1 MNDADDG
8 WTPPPAPPPPLTA
21 ADVGFEALVDQF
33 YQPLYRFAL
42 GLTRDPSQAGD
53 LTQQTFYLWAL
64 RGRQLRDPQKVK
76 GWLHT
81 TLYREFLREV
91 RRRRTHVVGVTE
103 FDDGLDGVPS
113 AEPGGAVAADGATA
127 LRALQRVTEPFRTP
141 LLLFYL
147 ENFSYGEIARRLSIP
162 LGTVM
167 SRLSRGRSELRA
179 RFHGGGGE
187 PPAPW
192 AISKAIPAAGR
203 LAMSAGGPNHRVPS
217 FSLP

>member
-1 MNDADDG
+1 MNDSDG
-8 WTPPPAPPPPLTA
+8 WTPPCSPPPPTA
-21 ADVGFEALVDQF
+21 ADGGFEALVDQC

-42 GLTRDPSQAGD
+42 GLTRDPFRAGD

-64 RGRQLRDPQKVK
+64 HGRQLRDRQKAK

-91 RRRRTHVVGVTE
+91 RRKTRVVEVE
-103 FDDGLDGVPS
+103 FDDGLAGVPAS
-113 AEPGGAVAADGATA
+113 VPGGAVAVDGATA

-147 ENFSYGEIARRLSIP
+147 ENFSYGEIARVLSIP

-167 SRLSRGRSELRA
+167 SRLSRGRRELRA
-179 RFHGGGGE
+179 RFHGGGE
-187 PPAPW
+187 LPARATPQDHLPTRG
-192 AISKAIPAAGR
+192 SAAV
-203 LAMSAGGPNHRVPS
+203 SARGSSRGVAS